1 MAPKLILID
10 VQNNAMFITT
20 YMEMHSNSYT
30 IDNSVIF
37 AFPSATSEKAPE
49 SALRPSFLS
58 TFGMATDQGSKLG
71 LGKNNAIICSYTNYQ
86 VCILLLYTF
95 SLAKTLTK
103 RSITLCGL
111 KCSNS

>member
-1 MAPKLILID
+1 MAPKLFLID
-10 VQNNAMFITT
+10 VQNNVMLLLHSLYI
-20 YMEMHSNSYT
+20 EMRSNSYT

-86 VCILLLYTF
+86 VCILLL
-95 SLAKTLTK
+95 
-103 RSITLCGL
+103 
-111 KCSNS
+111 

>member
-1 MAPKLILID
+1 MR
-10 VQNNAMFITT
+10 
-20 YMEMHSNSYT
+20 SNSYT

-86 VCILLLYTF
+86 VCILLL
-95 SLAKTLTK
+95 
-103 RSITLCGL
+103 
-111 KCSNS
+111 

>member
-1 MAPKLILID
+1 MR
-10 VQNNAMFITT
+10 
-20 YMEMHSNSYT
+20 SNSYI

-86 VCILLLYTF
+86 VCILLLYNF
-95 SLAKTLTK
+95 SLVKSLTK
-103 RSITLCGL
+103 RSGL
-111 KCSNS
+111 KCSNSSMFFPFLRNYRCQKMSLGV